1 MLVKP
6 ITLSASEKPE
16 VHWRFFFGYFFHFL
30 LAFLSLSQW
39 GCVLWG
45 WIVLVNPTVPLTP
58 LWHISSLLVLYTV
71 NLFLVTSLR
80 QISSLSTTLQLSLRV
95 YFAWGFT
102 SMFGFLFL
110 LLSGGAW
117 GSLWLVCQTV
127 GVAIAGVESEI
138 AATGAFLW
146 RSFRWVTI
154 AGMSLIVS
162 TFFYGYTLG
171 QKRMSITRFTLPLH
185 NLPPELDGLTL
196 AHISD
201 LHIGPNLEEAAL
213 CNYVDQVN
221 ALKPDL
227 ILITGDIFDS
237 RHSDIPKY
245 SPILGKLRAR
255 YGVFA
260 VLGNHD
266 CYAGATAVEEGLRRY
281 TGITLLR
288 DQHVAAAIKGHLLH
302 LLGVDDLGH
311 DWARGLESHPIL
323 SQLLTTVPSGQ
334 PTILLS
340 HRPDLFVQAAR
351 AGIGLTLS
359 GHTHGGQLALPRFW
373 GKRNLNLACL
383 ITAFSRGLYEQKGVF
398 LYVNRGLGVTGQR
411 IRLFTPRE
419 IALITLSANWQSLKG
434 RQWPFSCW

>member
-1 MLVKP
+1 LTSMKTP
-6 ITLSASEKPE
+6 ILSTSEKPK
-16 VHWRFFFGYFFHFL
+16 VHWRFFFGYFFHLL
-30 LAFLSLSQW
+30 LAFLSLAQW
-39 GCVLWG
+39 GCVVWG
-45 WIVLVNPTVPLTP
+45 WMVLLNPAVQLSPLRYLSAP
-58 LWHISSLLVLYTV
+58 LVLYTV
-71 NLFLVTSLR
+71 NLFLITSFR
-80 QISSLSTTLQLSLRV
+80 RVSSLPTTLQLSLRV

-110 LLSGGAW
+110 LLSSGVWGG
-117 GSLWLVCQTV
+117 LWIVCQAV

-138 AATGAFLW
+138 TTAGALLW
-146 RSFRWVTI
+146 QSFRWVTI
-154 AGMSLIVS
+154 VGMSLIIS

-171 QKRMSITRFTLPLH
+171 QKKMSITRLTLSLH
-185 NLPPELDGLTL
+185 HLPPELDGLTL

-201 LHIGPNLEEAAL
+201 LHIGPNLAEAAL
-213 CNYVDQVN
+213 CNYVDRVN
-221 ALKPDL
+221 TLKPDL

-245 SPILGKLRAR
+245 APILGELRAR

-266 CYAGATAVEEGLRRY
+266 FYAGATAVAEGLRRY
-281 TGITLLR
+281 TSITLLR
-288 DQHVAAAIKGHLLH
+288 NQHVPVDIKGHLLH
-302 LLGVDDLGH
+302 LVGVDDLGH
-311 DWARGLESHPIL
+311 DWARGLKSHPIL
-323 SQLLTTVPSGQ
+323 SQLLTTVPPRR

-351 AGIGLTLS
+351 SGIGLTLS

-383 ITAFSRGLYEQKGVF
+383 ITAFNRGLYEREDVF

-419 IALITLSANWQSLKG
+419 IALITLSTN
-434 RQWPFSCW
+434 